1 MGFYSP
7 CASPLWWD
15 QCSSVEPACAL
26 VAWVHVL
33 TVGGCAGCRWRP
45 APHSPAVQ
53 NHCPS
58 PCPQLPGS
66 RSLVCRDS
74 VQQRVTGLIIQY
86 NPVCLACYW
95 WDVGLHELL
104 CWDRGM
110 YEGGCAPLW
119 GYSPLR
125 PPLRCRYS
133 WLMASTRLVPIT
145 NLFLVLGC
153 RLALTAV
160 LRLTVKCKLS
170 YGAVYS
176 NRMTIE
182 QTGPMARH
190 LANGQ
195 AWWKRVYYWELDA
208 FAAVQHDLLPLQ
220 GTSTKAAVAWG
231 AWVRSELCLMVACR
245 YHSAGGCGEEAKPIP
260 TSLEMQSHIFAP
272 VGLHTS

>member
-86 NPVCLACYW
+86 NPVCLACDW
-95 WDVGLHELL
+95 WGVGLHELL
-104 CWDRGM
+104 CWQLGQGDVW
-110 YEGGCAPLW
+110 GGLCP
-119 GYSPLR
+119 SLR
-125 PPLRCRYS
+125 VQPPQTTSSLQVQLAYGFHQACPYNKLVS
-133 WLMASTRLVPIT
+133 SARL
-145 NLFLVLGC
+145 
-153 RLALTAV
+153 
-160 LRLTVKCKLS
+160 
-170 YGAVYS
+170 
-176 NRMTIE
+176 
-182 QTGPMARH
+182 
-190 LANGQ
+190 
-195 AWWKRVYYWELDA
+195 
-208 FAAVQHDLLPLQ
+208 
-220 GTSTKAAVAWG
+220 
-231 AWVRSELCLMVACR
+231 
-245 YHSAGGCGEEAKPIP
+245 
-260 TSLEMQSHIFAP
+260 
-272 VGLHTS
+272 